1 MNLVV
6 ERDTF
11 TKQSTEG
18 ILYIDKVFEAYT
30 LELPYTDGLPGG
42 AIPLGTYSVGVYP
55 SPHFGRLMPILQGVP
70 GRSDIEMHWGNV
82 PHDSRGCILIGEL
95 RSSDFIGRSRA
106 AFDDFWAKSQSAMEA
121 GNCTIQVKNLI
132 EMPQP

>member
-11 TKQSTEG
+11 TSYSTEG
-18 ILYIDKVFEAYT
+18 ILYRDGVFEAYT
-30 LELPYTDGLPGG
+30 LELPFTDGKPGS
-42 AIPLGTYSVGVYP
+42 AIPLGTYSVATYP

-70 GRSDIEMHWGNV
+70 GRSDIEIHWGNY
-82 PHDSRGCILIGEL
+82 PDNTRGCILLGDERGL
-95 RSSDFIGRSRA
+95 NLLSDSRKT
-106 AFDDFWAKSQSAMEA
+106 FDNFWAKSQDAMET

-132 EMPQP
+132 EVED